1 MIKKKKKDSGE
12 VLLRVI
18 IFGSFRF
25 LSKKIIK
32 PKSVQ
37 TDRFWFGFLGQKPVQ
52 TSLTHFGLFFFRF
65 G

>member
-32 PKSVQ
+32 SKSNRN
-37 TDRFWFGFLGQKPVQ
+37 RFKPTGFGSVF
-52 TSLTHFGLFFFRF
+52 
-65 G
+65 